1 VPSINWA
8 PACFVFGKIQPQ
20 MDFPMLHKFV
30 SIAAWATLTFI
41 IFATLS
47 PAHLRPEL
55 TATEPALVVV
65 FERVGA
71 FAVLGL
77 LFASGYPRRYGL
89 VCAIVLGSAILL
101 EYLQILVPDRD
112 ARMIDAIEKIAGG
125 GAGIFTAQWL
135 LPFIPAAARDPR
147 TTSAG

>member
-1 VPSINWA
+1 
-8 PACFVFGKIQPQ
+8 
-20 MDFPMLHKFV
+20 MLHKLI

-55 TATEPALVVV
+55 TATEPATIVA

-77 LFASGYPRRYGL
+77 LFSSGYPRRYRL
-89 VCAIVLGSAILL
+89 VWAIVLGSAILL
-101 EYLQILVPDRD
+101 EFLQILVPDRD
-112 ARMIDAIEKIAGG
+112 ARMVDALEKIAGG

-135 LPFIPAAARDPR
+135 LSFMPAPARGAR
-147 TTSAG
+147 TTNAG